1 MVKAVQAEESI
12 SEYFDG
18 LLKNRVQAE
27 VGLIVGKPS
36 VGSRDLALAVV
47 PTTSQDGEQVLIISQ
62 GSAASAAKAKK
73 AGPKVKSNEPAVSI
87 DLESELI
94 AEHALQASRM
104 LPGGLA
110 VLGLYLFAPES
121 GYSSASSQ
129 LCSTLAAIAADSSS
143 SSVLSASKEAAAAA
157 AALTAEVSGISAPSA
172 VGSVAG
178 PQELLLL
185 HVDSS
190 SRKFTMRSCQV
201 NSAATAAST
210 LKPTELKFGPS
221 LSSLVCLRCSHSF
234 DFSFPASSSQEQ
246 LQQLLQQAVAA
257 ESARVTAAVAA
268 LDGKVPAS
276 SSQPLTEL
284 LPASADSG
292 AADATRVELLCLPHA
307 AAVLRSP
314 GAAAGKV
321 GSSSSN
327 VLGSCRLHGTVEA
340 LAYVHKRDPVGKALQ
355 DLKSDI
361 INSLAARLQ
370 LLEDDAAAAAD
381 EAKQDAAGAAAHPL
395 LLAAGAGKRSRVGLA
410 RRVLLPWSSLGLQV
424 CDYLSEADGAEAA
437 LEQAQQQLQLTGLQ
451 ASQVLELE
459 APAAK
464 KPKIV
469 AGTAMS
475 EVAAGAAG
483 SGGASCS
490 AAVLGAAAAGVVAA
504 LAVGMAY
511 VNLGQ

>member
-1 MVKAVQAEESI
+1 MLV
-12 SEYFDG
+12 
-18 LLKNRVQAE
+18 L
-27 VGLIVGKPS
+27 P
-36 VGSRDLALAVV
+36 
-47 PTTSQDGEQVLIISQ
+47 PQVLTVSQ

-73 AGPKVKSNEPAVSI
+73 AGPKVKSNEPAVNV

-157 AALTAEVSGISAPSA
+157 AALTAGVSGISAPAA
-172 VGSVAG
+172 VGSASG

-201 NSAATAAST
+201 SSTATAAST

-221 LSSLVCLRCSHSF
+221 LSSLVCLRCSHTF

-268 LDGKVPAS
+268 LDGRVPAS

-284 LPASADSG
+284 LPASAGSG
-292 AADATRVELLCLPHA
+292 AADATRVELLCLPHSA
-307 AAVLRSP
+307 AALRSP

-321 GSSSSN
+321 NGSSSSSSS

-355 DLKSDI
+355 DLKSDV

-381 EAKQDAAGAAAHPL
+381 ESKQDAAGAAAHPL

-424 CDYLSEADGAEAA
+424 RP
-437 LEQAQQQLQLTGLQ
+437 
-451 ASQVLELE
+451 V
-459 APAAK
+459 
-464 KPKIV
+464 
-469 AGTAMS
+469 
-475 EVAAGAAG
+475 
-483 SGGASCS
+483 
-490 AAVLGAAAAGVVAA
+490 
-504 LAVGMAY
+504 
-511 VNLGQ
+511 